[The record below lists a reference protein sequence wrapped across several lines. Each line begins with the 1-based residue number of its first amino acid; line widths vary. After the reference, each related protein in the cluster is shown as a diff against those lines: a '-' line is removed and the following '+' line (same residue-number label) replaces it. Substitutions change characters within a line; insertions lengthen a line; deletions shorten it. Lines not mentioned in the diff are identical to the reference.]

1 MKFKNLM
8 GIFGSLFALWGFL
21 WIVLMPN
28 YAYSFTQYTTLKDE
42 TVTAIVRS
50 LDMPYAFALI
60 VIGVLF
66 AIVGLFIPENIVIS
80 SED

>member
-21 WIVLMPN
+21 WIVLIPH
-28 YAYSFTQYTTLKDE
+28 YTYQFVQYTTLENKI
-42 TVTAIVRS
+42 VTAIVRS

-60 VIGVLF
+60 IIGVLF